1 MTTLYLFPTSKE
13 AEGLLSRRA
22 DLKSQVGFVGVG
34 MAEAAASAARL
45 IVEHRPRRVV
55 LCGIAGACDERLR
68 VGEVVEVVS
77 DSVAELPARFALKYH
92 SEPITRLPKV
102 SSFTV
107 SRTGASLPLCGDD
120 ALPSIEQMEGA
131 AVAAVCEAFSVEYLH
146 LRAISNRVSDERKAW
161 RTAEAIE
168 ALVRAV
174 AEQYDKEK

>member
-13 AEGLLSRRA
+13 AEGLLARRA

-34 MAEAAASAARL
+34 MAEAAASTARL

-77 DSVAELPARFALKYH
+77 DSVAELPARFALKYY
-92 SEPITRLPKV
+92 SEPITCLPKV

-107 SRTGASLPLCGDD
+107 SRTGASLPLCADD

-131 AVAAVCEAFSVEYLH
+131 AVAAVAKQLGVDFH
-146 LRAISNRVSDERKAW
+146 HIRAISNYVSDDRSAW
-161 RTAEAIE
+161 RIAKAVE
-168 ALVRAV
+168 ALGEALKV
-174 AEQYDKEK
+174 EIENE

>member
-34 MAEAAASAARL
+34 MAEAAASTARL

-55 LCGIAGACDERLR
+55 LCGIAGACDECLR

-77 DSVAELPARFALKYH
+77 DSVAELPARFALRYH
-92 SEPITRLPKV
+92 SEPITCLPKV

-131 AVAAVCEAFSVEYLH
+131 AVAAVAKQLGVDFH
-146 LRAISNRVSDERKAW
+146 HIRAISNYVSDDRSAW
-161 RTAEAIE
+161 RIHEAVE
-168 ALVRAV
+168 ALGEALKV
-174 AEQYDKEK
+174 EIENE

>member
-34 MAEAAASAARL
+34 MAEAAASTARL

-55 LCGIAGACDERLR
+55 LCGIAGACDECLR

-107 SRTGASLPLCGDD
+107 SRTGASLPLCENYKIVKDGNGRGEILIDTGVIT
-120 ALPSIEQMEGA
+120 ASQ
-131 AVAAVCEAFSVEYLH
+131 
-146 LRAISNRVSDERKAW
+146 AISFISDHVDIKDISVTGETIDETVVSLYKEF
-161 RTAEAIE
+161 AI
-168 ALVRAV
+168 
-174 AEQYDKEK
+174 